1 MSDRALR
8 SLERAAVAGELS
20 DALAYVAA
28 ERRAGIDA
36 GQEARGWTH
45 VLRHVAAAGD
55 ALARRMTARDALT
68 AAPGEA
74 APTWRASSVS
84 TVGARLEVEYAQ
96 VAIVPGGTGEGSRA
110 VHLMFRLADRQ
121 WHAQWGTARAVGL
134 LDDVLA
140 SVADAAAVQKS
151 MQDTKESW

>member
-1 MSDRALR
+1 
-8 SLERAAVAGELS
+8 
-20 DALAYVAA
+20 
-28 ERRAGIDA
+28 
-36 GQEARGWTH
+36 
-45 VLRHVAAAGD
+45 
-55 ALARRMTARDALT
+55 MTARDALT

-84 TVGARLEVEYAQ
+84 TVGARFEVDYAQ

-121 WHAQWGTARAVGL
+121 WRAQWGTDRAVGL

-140 SVADAAAVQKS
+140 SVQKHVVVNKPS
-151 MQDTKESW
+151 HNRHDDKYSPV